1 MKDVVFWKD
10 VVGKEFLDRFIEI
23 ATAEYY
29 TAIKD
34 IPFATLYKKYNET
47 EMENYHRKRALM
59 RSHGW
64 FQSYLSRSDELK
76 FMSIYPI
83 KERHYVS
90 VSQYLA
96 GKQADRIAADEEEYY
111 RGQEALK
118 KMIPY
123 AHVEDEE
130 FVPEMEETA

>member
-1 MKDVVFWKD
+1 MRDVVFWKD
-10 VVGKEFLDRFIEI
+10 IVGKSFISQFESI
-23 ATAEYY
+23 AKAEY
-29 TAIKD
+29 
-34 IPFATLYKKYNET
+34 FAGKNET
-47 EMENYHRKRALM
+47 PMSKVVEKVNAEDYQMYRDKRELM

-64 FQSYLSRSDELK
+64 FQSYLSRTGELK

-118 KMIPY
+118 KMIP
-123 AHVEDEE
+123 
-130 FVPEMEETA
+130 